1 MHGLKTIAAS
11 ILRFLDAAKGTGIS
25 GIFYAIQ
32 HARYELLS
40 PVEYQVFGRPFDEE
54 ILSAASDLWFNMV
67 HIHGEANIMFDLV
80 ADYPVQCVN
89 WHDRDTGLTIAGGLE
104 QVSGAVSGGVSR
116 WSLLKEDPQQAL
128 AEARQALQDCGGK
141 RLMLGV
147 GCVIMTNTPTR
158 NIRALR
164 SFVEQGD

>member
-1 MHGLKTIAAS
+1 MPPLPLATPPRLVLELQNTRHGSQSFDSQIEHGNVRRVRSAQFKSSPLYLTRVVLDMAS
-11 ILRFLDAAKGTGIS
+11 
-25 GIFYAIQ
+25 
-32 HARYELLS
+32 
-40 PVEYQVFGRPFDEE
+40 
-54 ILSAASDLWFNMV
+54 
-67 HIHGEANIMFDLV
+67 V